1 MAEKSP
7 SPEII
12 KLQKKFDSE
21 PDSLIF
27 ARLADAYLSEDLAEK
42 ALEIAEKGV
51 SKHPEYI
58 SGLMV
63 LGKCFEKNG
72 EEIKALDTYLKVL
85 DRDKENLL
93 ALQKVGKGAYKTGK
107 YEKALESYKK
117 LLALTPFDESLQ
129 QIVNEIEDIVKKQNV
144 REQMRTKME
153 KAGEENRETKQ
164 NAKDKK
170 EDTDSDLEI
179 FEEAIMGAEEAYKD
193 QDLEIELPIEKTLQI
208 EDIFG
213 EEEPEEKR
221 TGLPGDSVMDQLEDD
236 VSLELEVEML
246 EKQLEESIDQGMEEK
261 NNEEIQTEKEN
272 KPFPEEQNGEI
283 SDLQVQHGANVEEY
297 SETGEEVK
305 EDEVKLYEGE
315 IESITMAKIYEK
327 QGNYSKALSIFEKLL
342 PDNPEL
348 NEDIERLKKL
358 LEPEKE
364 EEKYDETAPE
374 DNEAEFPVQ
383 SPEENE
389 MLNAVEKEELTEQ
402 PEREEVPAKDDEG
415 LLFDQVA
422 SETLEELKK
431 IEKHM
436 SILSP
441 DDNGKKDKK
450 EEKSGDSAKKSE
462 YEYNQR
468 GLEAF
473 KNWLDKIE

>member
-117 LLALTPFDESLQ
+117 LLALTPFDDSLQ

-153 KAGEENRETKQ
+153 KAGEENREAKQ
-164 NAKDKK
+164 NVTDKI
-170 EDTDSDLEI
+170 EETDSDLEI
-179 FEEAIMGAEEAYKD
+179 FEEAIMGAEEAYKE

-221 TGLPGDSVMDQLEDD
+221 TGLPGDSVMNQLEDD

-246 EKQLEESIDQGMEEK
+246 EKQLEESIDQGIEEK
-261 NNEEIQTEKEN
+261 PNEEVQTEKEN
-272 KPFPEEQNGEI
+272 KPIPEEQSEVI

-315 IESITMAKIYEK
+315 IESITMANIYEK

-348 NEDIERLKKL
+348 IEDIERLKKL
-358 LEPEKE
+358 LEPE
-364 EEKYDETAPE
+364 EEKYDGTAPE
-374 DNEAEFPVQ
+374 ENEAEFPVQ

-402 PEREEVPAKDDEG
+402 PKYEEVPAKDDEG

-441 DDNGKKDKK
+441 DDKGKKEKK
-450 EEKSGDSAKKSE
+450 EEKSADSAKKSE